1 MFKILFKILLLLFL
15 YLQIH
20 ANDME
25 KNVNQNIF
33 IETRDYISD
42 YLIYF
47 SDNLDYF
54 ITKEKKTRKNK
65 SLIKLSLSIIKEE
78 KKDIDNDQTL
88 KISIRLPN
96 TERKLK
102 IIIIDNKKK
111 KKESKDKSVELEYSL
126 ISDIQNSLYAK
137 VGLKI
142 KSNLERYITLKYK
155 LSYILNHN
163 IRSNFIQDF
172 TYSSDEKFTST
183 SSIDFIKYIKYPF
196 YIKSYNEFKWGQK
209 KEENQFFYSLSLF
222 QKLKYKDY
230 ITYEINTTKDY
241 FNNHISTK
249 DYQISFTYRS
259 YIKEWLYYEIIP
271 KIIYKKENNFSPV
284 NQIRFNFS
292 MSFNE

>member
-1 MFKILFKILLLLFL
+1 MFKKLFKILLLLFL

-78 KKDIDNDQTL
+78 KKNIDNDQTL

-126 ISDIQNSLYAK
+126 ISDVQNSLYAK

-196 YIKSYNEFKWGQK
+196 YIKSYNEFKWGQV

-230 ITYEINTTKDY
+230 ITYEINTTKDN

>member
-78 KKDIDNDQTL
+78 KKDIDNDQSL

>member
-1 MFKILFKILLLLFL
+1 M
-15 YLQIH
+15 
-20 ANDME
+20 
-25 KNVNQNIF
+25 
-33 IETRDYISD
+33 
-42 YLIYF
+42 
-47 SDNLDYF
+47 
-54 ITKEKKTRKNK
+54 
-65 SLIKLSLSIIKEE
+65 
-78 KKDIDNDQTL
+78 
-88 KISIRLPN
+88 
-96 TERKLK
+96 
-102 IIIIDNKKK
+102 
-111 KKESKDKSVELEYSL
+111 
-126 ISDIQNSLYAK
+126 YAK

-209 KEENQFFYSLSLF
+209 KEENQFLYSLSLF

>member
-1 MFKILFKILLLLFL
+1 MFKKLFKILLLLFL

-126 ISDIQNSLYAK
+126 ISDVQNSLYAK

-196 YIKSYNEFKWGQK
+196 YIKSYNEFKWGQV

-230 ITYEINTTKDY
+230 ITYEINTTKDN

>member
-78 KKDIDNDQTL
+78 KKNIVNDQTL

-126 ISDIQNSLYAK
+126 ISDIHSQS
-137 VGLKI
+137 
-142 KSNLERYITLKYK
+142 
-155 LSYILNHN
+155 
-163 IRSNFIQDF
+163 
-172 TYSSDEKFTST
+172 
-183 SSIDFIKYIKYPF
+183 
-196 YIKSYNEFKWGQK
+196 
-209 KEENQFFYSLSLF
+209 
-222 QKLKYKDY
+222 
-230 ITYEINTTKDY
+230 
-241 FNNHISTK
+241 
-249 DYQISFTYRS
+249 
-259 YIKEWLYYEIIP
+259 
-271 KIIYKKENNFSPV
+271 
-284 NQIRFNFS
+284 
-292 MSFNE
+292 